1 MSVQSIDD
9 YLDFGDLEDKFY
21 VDEEDGFDNIVLVD
35 GCPKVSEAKRP
46 NLLRVLNKLF
56 SASGVVKTD
65 GIVMPM
71 EDTSDGLMSKGFMF
85 VEYETPAQALNA
97 VKTLNGKKLDKA
109 HTLTANLFT
118 DVDKY
123 ANIDDEFQ
131 PPADETYTEHEHL
144 RSWMADQQGRDQF
157 VMLRGDEVSIN
168 WNKKADQPDQ
178 VVARNHWTETYTQWS
193 PLGSYLASFH
203 QQGLQF
209 WGGPSWKR
217 IARFAHPKVKLIDFS
232 PLENYLVTWS
242 NDPLELPPAGHPARA
257 TMPFTQ
263 EDEGKQVFIWD
274 LKKGLLLRSF
284 ASMPLDGGSSNGPHG
299 AGKKMHWPMFKWSA
313 DEKYLARI
321 TPGTQISIYEAPG
334 MGLVGKKSVKID
346 GVVDFEWSPAP
357 ASDKKLG
364 AEGDL
369 LCYWTPEVNNQPSR
383 VSVLSVPSKEVVRTK
398 NLYNV
403 SDAKMFWQ
411 NSGDFLCIK
420 VDRHTKSKKGSYTNM
435 EIFRINERNIPVE
448 VIEIQDTI
456 VAFAWEP
463 KGARFAV
470 IQTNDPNLGQPGM
483 ALKTSLAFYAFESA
497 KSRTEAVFKQVRL
510 IDRKTCNTIQWAP
523 KGRFL
528 VVATLGS
535 STTFDLEFWDV
546 DFEGEKKENEA
557 QFACSLQCLN
567 TAEHYGVT
575 DIEWDPSGRYLMTS
589 SSVWKHKMENGYV
602 LWDFKGTQ
610 IREEHIENFKQVIWR
625 PRPPTYLSKP
635 EQKEIRKKLRDYS
648 KQFEEE
654 DNLEQNTAA
663 REQQDQRREM
673 LAAYREWRQR
683 VKEQVE
689 QERQEAGKSHWSEK
703 LLTEDEG
710 EEVEEL
716 IEVVESEIVEAVN

>member
-9 YLDFGDLEDKFY
+9 YLDFADLEDKFF
-21 VDEEDGFDNIVLVD
+21 VAEEDGFDNIILVD
-35 GCPKVSEAKRP
+35 GCPLVPEAKKSA
-46 NLLRVLNKLF
+46 LLRVLSKLF
-56 SASGVVKTD
+56 SSCGTVKD
-65 GIVMPM
+65 NGIVMPM
-71 EDTSDGLMSKGFMF
+71 DDAKAMSKGFMF
-85 VEYETPAQALNA
+85 VEYETAQQAQNA
-97 VKTLNGKKLDKA
+97 VRTLNGKKLDKA
-109 HTLTANLFT
+109 HTLVANLFT

-123 ANIDDEFQ
+123 ANIDDDLQLPE
-131 PPADETYTEHEHL
+131 DEEYAEHEHL
-144 RSWMADQQGRDQF
+144 RSWMADQGGRDQLVIF
-157 VMLRGDEVSIN
+157 KGDEVSIN
-168 WNKKADQPDQ
+168 WNKKSDQPES

-203 QQGLQF
+203 QQGLQL
-209 WGGPSWKR
+209 WGGPSWKK

-263 EDEGKQVFIWD
+263 EDEGKQVFVWD

-284 ASMPLDGGSSNGPHG
+284 SGMTGDGQSSGP
-299 AGKKMHWPMFKWSA
+299 GKKMHWPMFKWSA
-313 DEKYLARI
+313 DEQYLARI

-364 AEGDL
+364 AEGNL
-369 LCYWTPEVNNQPSR
+369 MCYWTPEVNNQPSR
-383 VSVLSVPSKEVVRTK
+383 VSVMTVPTKEIVRTK

-403 SDAKMFWQ
+403 TDAKMFWQ
-411 NSGDFLCIK
+411 SNGDFLCIK
-420 VDRHTKSKKGSYTNM
+420 VDRHTKSKKGTYTNM
-435 EIFRINERNIPVE
+435 ELFRINEKNIPVE
-448 VIEIQDTI
+448 VIEIKDTI
-456 VAFAWEP
+456 IAFAWEP

-470 IQTNDPNLGQPGM
+470 IQTNDPNLGSPGTT
-483 ALKTSLAFYAFESA
+483 LKTILAFYAFETA
-497 KSRTEAVFKQVRL
+497 KSRNEATFKQVRA
-510 IDRKTCNTIQWAP
+510 IDRKTCNTIMWAP

-528 VVATLGS
+528 AVATLGGTS
-535 STTFDLEFWDV
+535 TFDLEFWDV
-546 DFEGEKKENEA
+546 DFEGDKKDDEA
-557 QFACSLQCLN
+557 QFNANLQCLA

-663 REQQDQRREM
+663 REQQEQRRQLLSE
-673 LAAYREWRQR
+673 YREWRQR
-683 VKEQVE
+683 VKEQVDH
-689 QERQEAGKSHWSEK
+689 ERQEAGKAHWSEK
-703 LLTEDEG
+703 LLVDDDVEEIEELM
-710 EEVEEL
+710 EEVISEE
-716 IEVVESEIVEAVN
+716 IEEVTR

>member
-9 YLDFGDLEDKFY
+9 YLDFDDLEEKYY
-21 VDEEDGFDNIVLVD
+21 VAEEEGFDNIVLVD
-35 GCPKVSEAKRP
+35 GCPVVPASKRDA
-46 NLLRVLNKLF
+46 LLRVLGKLL
-56 SASGVVKTD
+56 ASCGSVKDD

-71 EDTSDGLMSKGFMF
+71 DDDSKTKGFMF
-85 VEYETPAQALNA
+85 VEYETPQQAANA

-109 HTLTANLFT
+109 HTLLANLFT

-123 ANIDDEFQ
+123 ANLDDELQ
-131 PPADETYTEHEHL
+131 LPEDEDYTEHEHL
-144 RSWMADQQGRDQF
+144 RSWMADYGGRDQF
-157 VMLRGDEVSIN
+157 VMFRGDEVSIN
-168 WNKKADQPDQ
+168 WNRKADQPET

-193 PLGSYLASFH
+193 PLGSYLASLH
-203 QQGLQF
+203 QQGLQL
-209 WGGPSWKR
+209 WGGPSWKK

-242 NDPLELPPAGHPARA
+242 NEPLELPPAGHPARA

-263 EDEGKQVFIWD
+263 EDEGKQVFVWD

-284 ASMPLDGGSSNGPHG
+284 AGMPHDSG

-321 TPGTQISIYEAPG
+321 TPGVQISIYEAPG
-334 MGLVGKKSVKID
+334 LGLVDKKSVKIE

-357 ASDKKLG
+357 ASDKKQG
-364 AEGDL
+364 AEGNL
-369 LCYWTPEVNNQPSR
+369 ICYWTPEVNNQPSR
-383 VSVLSVPSKEVVRTK
+383 VSLMSVPSKEIVRTK

-403 SDAKMFWQ
+403 TDAKMYWQ
-411 NSGDFLCIK
+411 NAGDFLCIK
-420 VDRHTKSKKGSYTNM
+420 VDRHTKSKKGTYTNL
-435 EIFRINERNIPVE
+435 EIFRINEKNIPVE
-448 VIEIQDTI
+448 VIEVKDTVI
-456 VAFAWEP
+456 AFAWEP
-463 KGARFAV
+463 KGARFAC
-470 IQTNDPNLGQPGM
+470 IQSNDPNLGTNGVV
-483 ALKTSLAFYAFESA
+483 LKTILSFYALETA
-497 KSRTEAVFKQVRL
+497 KSRAESTFRLVRSV
-510 IDRKTCNTIQWAP
+510 DRKTCNHILWAP

-535 STTFDLEFWDV
+535 TSTFDLEFWDV
-546 DFEGEKKENEA
+546 DFEGDKKDDEA
-557 QFACSLQCLN
+557 LFNANLQCLN

-575 DIEWDPSGRYLMTS
+575 DLEWDPSGRYLLTY

-610 IREEHIENFKQVIWR
+610 IREEHLENFKQIIWR
-625 PRPPTYLSKP
+625 PRPPTYLSKA

-663 REQQDQRREM
+663 REQQEQRRTL
-673 LAAYREWRQR
+673 LAEYKEWRQNI
-683 VKEQVE
+683 KEQVAA
-689 QERQEAGKSHWSEK
+689 ERKAAGKPHWSERF
-703 LLTEDEG
+703 LNTNDEDVEEIEELM
-710 EEVEEL
+710 EEV
-716 IEVVESEIVEAVN
+716 ISEVTEAL

>member
-9 YLDFGDLEDKFY
+9 YLEFDDLEDRFY
-21 VDEEDGFDNIVLVD
+21 VEQEEGFDNIVLVD
-35 GCPKVSEAKRP
+35 GCPKVPEAKKAV
-46 NLLRVLNKLF
+46 LLRVLNKLF
-56 SASGVVKTD
+56 SSCGVVKED

-71 EDTSDGLMSKGFMF
+71 EEKKEGLTSKGYMF
-85 VEYETPAQALNA
+85 VEYETAAQAMNA

-109 HTLTANLFT
+109 HTLMANLFT

-131 PPADETYTEHEHL
+131 AASEEDYTEQEHL
-144 RSWMADQQGRDQF
+144 RSWMADHQGRDQF
-157 VMLRGDEVSIN
+157 IMFKGDEVSIN
-168 WNKKADQPDQ
+168 WNKKADQPET
-178 VVARNHWTETYTQWS
+178 VVARNNWTETYTQWS

-203 QQGLQF
+203 QQGLQL

-217 IARFAHPKVKLIDFS
+217 ISRFAHPKVKLIDFS
-232 PLENYLVTWS
+232 PLENYMVTWS
-242 NDPLELPPAGHPARA
+242 NEPLELPPAGHPARA

-263 EDEGKQVFIWD
+263 EDEGKQVFVWD
-274 LKKGLLLRSF
+274 LKKNLLLRSF
-284 ASMPLDGGSSNGPHG
+284 PGLPNDNAASGPAG
-299 AGKKMHWPMFKWSA
+299 AQKKMHWPMFKWSA
-313 DEKYLARI
+313 DEQYLARV
-321 TPGTQISIYEAPG
+321 TPGVQISVYEAPG
-334 MGLVGKKSVKID
+334 MGLVGKKSVKIE

-357 ASDKKLG
+357 ESDKKLG
-364 AEGDL
+364 AEGNL
-369 LCYWTPEVNNQPSR
+369 MSYWTPEVSNQPAR
-383 VSVLSVPSKEVVRTK
+383 VSVMTFPSKEVVRTK

-403 SDAKMFWQ
+403 TDAKMYWQ
-411 NSGDFLCIK
+411 SNGDFLCIK

-435 EIFRINERNIPVE
+435 EIFRINEKNIPVE
-448 VIEIQDTI
+448 VIEIKDTI
-456 VAFAWEP
+456 IAFAWEP
-463 KGARFAV
+463 KGARFAA

-483 ALKTSLAFYAFESA
+483 ALKTALAFYAFESA
-497 KSRTEAVFKQVRL
+497 KTRNEAVFKEVRVV
-510 IDRKTCNTIQWAP
+510 DRKTCNTVQWAP

-528 VVATLGS
+528 VVSTLGS
-535 STTFDLEFWDV
+535 SSTFDLEFWDV

-557 QFACSLQCLN
+557 QFACNLQCLN

-575 DIEWDPSGRYLMTS
+575 DLEWDPSGRYLLTS

-625 PRPPTYLSKP
+625 PRPPTYLTKAD
-635 EQKEIRKKLRDYS
+635 QKDIRKRLRDYS

-654 DNLEQNTAA
+654 DNLEQNTVA
-663 REQQDQRREM
+663 REQQEQRRQL
-673 LAAYREWRQR
+673 LAEYREWRQR

-689 QERQEAGKSHWSEK
+689 HERQEAGKSHWSEK
-703 LLTEDEG
+703 LLADDEG

-716 IEVVESEIVEAVN
+716 IEVVESETVEEVK